1 MIIYI
6 HKLYMILQ
14 TDLEDIFY
22 FTFIFSIVYIILLI
36 LYIYTIE
43 NKIN

>member
-1 MIIYI
+1 
-6 HKLYMILQ
+6 MILQ
-14 TDLEDIFY
+14 PDLEDIFY

-43 NKIN
+43 NKID

>member
-1 MIIYI
+1 MIF
-6 HKLYMILQ
+6 Q

-36 LYIYTIE
+36 LYIYAIE
-43 NKIN
+43 NKID